1 MIDTI
6 PFAIGF
12 IIYTFMCVLTMDIYS
27 KKEGM
32 TSGFVLMFIYIYYSI
47 LAVYLI
53 SFVEGGEDPFVILVE
68 SLIYLIACGLYLFS
82 HYRSVIKPQDMRM
95 YGNRL

>member
-68 SLIYLIACGLYLFS
+68 SLIYLIACGLYLLS
-82 HYRSVIKPQDMRM
+82 HYRSVIKVHDMSM